1 MFVWLT
7 CHAFVETINTLCM
20 RDDRDYKL
28 DLSSTHTEAKA
39 ASSTPRPY
47 LSVRFSCC
55 NVYVRIYRSPDGSS
69 YRGRCPRCGKPVNFI
84 VGRGGT
90 DSRFFVVE

>member
-1 MFVWLT
+1 
-7 CHAFVETINTLCM
+7 M

-28 DLSSTHTEAKA
+28 DLSSSQSNAEPARPA
-39 ASSTPRPY
+39 RVPY
-47 LSVRFSCC
+47 LSVRFACC
-55 NVYVRIYRSPDGSS
+55 NVYMRIYRSPDGSS

-84 VGRGGT
+84 VGQGGT